1 MSLKI
6 KIVFSLLYISAST
19 LRINEIIKNK
29 ILSIIKLDSIDQQI
43 IMNKQSKEFINQEF
57 NFEFDE

>member
-29 ILSIIKLDSIDQQI
+29 ILSIIKLDSIDQLI